1 MVSNAHVHQLTVSRR
16 ARKWGEGGLLIGGG
30 GEAYNQT
37 KKVFQNNSAD
47 QNTF

>member
-16 ARKWGEGGLLIGGG
+16 ARKWGGGLLIGGG
-30 GEAYNQT
+30 ERLIT
-37 KKVFQNNSAD
+37 RLKKVFQNNSAD